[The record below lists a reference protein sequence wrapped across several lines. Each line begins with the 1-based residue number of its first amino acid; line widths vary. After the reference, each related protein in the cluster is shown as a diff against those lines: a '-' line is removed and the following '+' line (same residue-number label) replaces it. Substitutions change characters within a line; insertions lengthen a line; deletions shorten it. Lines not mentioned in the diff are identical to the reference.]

1 MDFSLVG
8 ANLCVRP
15 TCVSHRANLRRQP
28 SGGRIGPQV
37 RLSDPTNL
45 FTMLS
50 NYLKIAYRNLLR
62 SKAFSAINIVGLSL
76 GLATCMIIGLFVLDE
91 LSFDRFHEKADRI
104 VRVTFRANM
113 SGNKI
118 NEANVMPPTAKTL
131 QRDYPE
137 VLEATRLRNA
147 GAFIMEKQEK
157 TFKEEGVAF
166 ADSNFFQVFSFPLV
180 AGDVRTALLKP
191 NTLVISEKMA
201 KKYFGDKDAV
211 GQILTTKN
219 YDTPMEVTGIMAD
232 WPANSHFHFDF
243 LISMAGLAEAKVNS
257 WMQSEFYTYLVL
269 PEGYD
274 YQKLQAKL
282 PQMVDKHIGPQIKQ
296 AFGMSFAEFKEQG
309 NELGLQLQPLTDI
322 HLHSSFDYDLGPSGD
337 VRYVYIFGA
346 IALFMLLV
354 ACINFMNLSTA
365 GASKRAREVGIRK
378 VMGSVKSTLVGQFL
392 LESILLTA
400 VALILAV
407 IIVFLALPL
416 FNDLADKNL
425 TLSFVAMPWLLPG
438 LLLLGLVVGIL
449 AGSYPAFFLSSFK
462 PITVLKGGTNPGRF
476 ASGRRS
482 IGLRGTLVVVQF
494 CISIILIVGTTVV
507 YQQLQFIQN
516 AKLGYDKDQVLVLQ
530 ETYRLGQNEQL
541 FKKQLLQD
549 SRVLDVAVSG
559 YVPAGPS
566 FNNNFMV
573 YGDDNAKQFVKGIR
587 YDVDEHYIS
596 TLGMR
601 IVDGR
606 NFSPEFGTDSSGIIL
621 NETAAR
627 ELGWSKAA
635 VGHTIKSTND
645 GGKRTYH
652 VIGVV
657 QDFNFKSLHERI
669 GPLMMTLGDN
679 SGAILAKVNTRDLPA
694 LLTSVEKQWN
704 ALAVDAPIEYSFLEE
719 NFNATYRAEQ
729 KTGRILG
736 LFAGL
741 TIFVACLGLFGL
753 ATFTAE
759 QRTKEIGVRK
769 VLGASVSGIVA
780 LLSKDF
786 LKLVAISIIIASPIA
801 WYAMNTWLQDFA
813 YKIDIGWWVFALAGL
828 LAVGIALFTVSFQS
842 VRAAL
847 ANPVESLRSE

>member
-1 MDFSLVG
+1 
-8 ANLCVRP
+8 
-15 TCVSHRANLRRQP
+15 
-28 SGGRIGPQV
+28 
-37 RLSDPTNL
+37 
-45 FTMLS
+45 MLS

-118 NEANVMPPTAKTL
+118 EEAVVMPPTAKTL

-137 VLEATRLRNA
+137 VLEATRLRTA
-147 GAFIMEKQEK
+147 GEFMVKKGEK
-157 TFKEEGVAF
+157 TIKEQGVAF
-166 ADSNFFQVFSFPLV
+166 ADSNFFQVFSFPLL
-180 AGDVRTALLKP
+180 AGDAKTALLKP

-201 KKYFGDKDAV
+201 NKYFGDADPI
-211 GQILTTKN
+211 GQILNAKN
-219 YDTPMEVTGIMAD
+219 YDTPMEVTGVMAE

-243 LISMAGLAEAKVNS
+243 LIAMAGLPEARLNS
-257 WMQSEFYTYLVL
+257 WMQSNFYTYLVL
-269 PEGYD
+269 PEGYN
-274 YQKLQAKL
+274 YQQLQAKL
-282 PQMVDKHIGPQIKQ
+282 PQMVDKYIGPEIKQ
-296 AFGMSFAEFKEQG
+296 AFGMNYTEFKQRG
-309 NELGLQLQPLTDI
+309 NELGFQLQPLKNI
-322 HLHSSFDYDLGPSGD
+322 HLHADFEQDLGPSGD
-337 VRYVYIFGA
+337 IRYVYIFGA
-346 IALFMLLV
+346 IALFMLLI

-378 VMGSVKSTLVGQFL
+378 VMGSVKSTLIGQFL
-392 LESILLTA
+392 LESIMLTA
-400 VALILAV
+400 FALVLAV
-407 IIVFLALPL
+407 GIVYLALPF
-416 FNDLADKNL
+416 FNTLADKSL
-425 TLSFVAMPWLLPG
+425 TLSFVEMPWLLPG
-438 LLLLGLVVGIL
+438 LLGLGLIVGVL

-462 PITVLKGGTNPGRF
+462 PITVLKGGTNPSRF
-476 ASGRRS
+476 KSGRRS

-516 AKLGYDKDQVLVLQ
+516 TKLGYDKDQVLVLQ

-541 FKKQLLQD
+541 FKQQLLQD
-549 SRVLDVAVSG
+549 SRVVDVAVSG

-573 YGDDNAKQFVKGIR
+573 SGDDNPKQYVKGIR
-587 YDVDEHYIS
+587 YDVDEHYVP

-606 NFSPEFGTDSSGIIL
+606 NFSPEFATDSSGIIL
-621 NETAAR
+621 NETAAK
-627 ELGWSKAA
+627 ELGWGKAA
-635 VGHTIKSTND
+635 IGHTMKSSND

-679 SGAILAKVNTRDLPA
+679 SGAILAKVKTRDLSA
-694 LLTSVEKQWN
+694 LITSVEKQWKTLI
-704 ALAVDAPIEYSFLEE
+704 ADESLEYSFLEE

-729 KTGRILG
+729 KTARILG

-769 VLGASVSGIVA
+769 VLGASVTSVVA

-786 LKLVAISIIIASPIA
+786 LKLVAIAILIASPIA
-801 WYAMNTWLQDFA
+801 WYVMNAWLQDFA
-813 YKIDIGWWVFALAGL
+813 YKIDISWWVFALAGL
-828 LAVGIALFTVSFQS
+828 LAVGIALLTVGYQS
-842 VRAAL
+842 VKAAL
-847 ANPVESLRSE
+847 MNPVESLRSE

>member
-1 MDFSLVG
+1 M
-8 ANLCVRP
+8 
-15 TCVSHRANLRRQP
+15 LR
-28 SGGRIGPQV
+28 
-37 RLSDPTNL
+37 
-45 FTMLS
+45 

-62 SKAFSAINIVGLSL
+62 SKAFSAINIVGLSI

-113 SGNKI
+113 GGNKI
-118 NEANVMPPTAKTL
+118 EEANVMPPTAQTM

-137 VLEATRLRNA
+137 VLEATRLRTA
-147 GAFIMEKQEK
+147 GAFIIEKEDK
-157 TFKEEGVAF
+157 IFKEEGVAF
-166 ADSNFFQVFSFPLV
+166 ADSNFFQVFSFPLL
-180 AGDVRTALLKP
+180 AGDARTALMKP

-201 KKYFGDKDAV
+201 QKYFGNQDPIGKT
-211 GQILTTKN
+211 LSTKN
-219 YDTPMEVTGIMAD
+219 YGEVLEVSGVMAD
-232 WPANSHFHFDF
+232 MPANSHFHFEF
-243 LISMAGLAEAKVNS
+243 LIAMAGLEEAKANS

-269 PEGYD
+269 PKNYD
-274 YQKLQAKL
+274 YRQLQAKM
-282 PQMVDKHIGPQIKQ
+282 PQMVAKYFGPGIQQ
-296 AFGMSFAEFKEQG
+296 AFGMSFSKFRQEG
-309 NELGLQLQPLTDI
+309 NELGLFLQPLTDI
-322 HLHSSFDYDLGPSGD
+322 HLHSDFDYDIAASGD

-346 IALFMLLV
+346 IALFMLLI

-378 VMGSVKSTLVGQFL
+378 VMGSVKSTLIGQFL

-400 VALILAV
+400 VALVLAV
-407 IIVFLALPL
+407 VIVVLALPF
-416 FNDLADKNL
+416 FNTLADKNL
-425 TLSFVAMPWLLPG
+425 TLSFTAMPWLLPG

-462 PITVLKGGTNPGRF
+462 PTTVLKGGSNPGRF

-482 IGLRGTLVVVQF
+482 ISLRGTLVVVQF

-507 YQQLQFIQN
+507 YQQLRFIQN
-516 AKLGYDKDQVLVLQ
+516 AKLGYDKEQVLVLQ
-530 ETYRLGQNEQL
+530 ETYRLGQNEAL
-541 FKKQLLQD
+541 LKKQLLQD
-549 SRVLDVAVSG
+549 SRVVDATISG

-573 YGDDNAKQFVKGIR
+573 YGDNKVGQFIKGVR
-587 YDVDEHYIS
+587 YAVDEDYIP
-596 TLGMR
+596 TLGMEM
-601 IVDGR
+601 VVGR
-606 NFSPEFGTDSSGIIL
+606 NFSPTFGTDSSGVII
-621 NETAAR
+621 NETAAKQM
-627 ELGWSKAA
+627 GWGQDAL
-635 VGHTIKSTND
+635 GHTITNPNND
-645 GGKRTYH
+645 GTRDVFH
-652 VIGVV
+652 VVGVV
-657 QDFNFKSLHERI
+657 KDFNFKSLHERI
-669 GPLMMTLGDN
+669 GPLMLTLGN
-679 SGAILAKVNTRDLPA
+679 NNGAMLVKVKTRDIPA
-694 LLTSVEKQWN
+694 LLESIEKQWN
-704 ALAVDAPIEYSFLEE
+704 TLAVDAPIAYSFLEE
-719 NFNATYRAEQ
+719 NFAATYRAEQ
-729 KTGRILG
+729 KTGQILG

-786 LKLVAISIIIASPIA
+786 LKLVAISIVIASPIA
-801 WYAMNTWLQDFA
+801 WYTMHFWLQDFA
-813 YKIDIGWWVFALAGL
+813 YKIDISWWVFALAGL

>member
-1 MDFSLVG
+1 
-8 ANLCVRP
+8 
-15 TCVSHRANLRRQP
+15 
-28 SGGRIGPQV
+28 
-37 RLSDPTNL
+37 
-45 FTMLS
+45 MLK

-62 SKAFSAINIVGLSL
+62 SKAFSAINIVGLSF

-104 VRVTFRANM
+104 VRVTFKANM

-118 NEANVMPPTAKTL
+118 NEATVMPPTAKTL
-131 QRDYPE
+131 QREYPE
-137 VLEATRLRNA
+137 VLEATRLRQA
-147 GAFIMEKQEK
+147 MAFKLAK
-157 TFKEEGVAF
+157 DDKVFKEYGVAF
-166 ADSNFFQVFSFPLV
+166 VDSNFLQVFTFPLV
-180 AGDVRTALLKP
+180 KGSSKTALIRP

-201 KKYFGDKDAV
+201 QKYFGNEDPIGKTLKT
-211 GQILTTKN
+211 QN
-219 YDTPMEVTGIMAD
+219 YDEVLEVTGVMAD
-232 WPANSHFHFDF
+232 MPTHSHFHFDF
-243 LISMAGLAEAKVNS
+243 LISMAGLAEARVNS
-257 WMQSEFYTYLVL
+257 WMQSEFFTYLLL

-282 PQMVDKHIGPQIKQ
+282 PQVVEKYMGPEIKQ
-296 AFGMSFAEFKEQG
+296 AFGMNYAQFREQG

-322 HLHSSFDYDLGPSGD
+322 HLHSDFAYDLGPSGD

-346 IALFMLLV
+346 IALFMLLI

-378 VMGSVKSTLVGQFL
+378 VMGSVKGTLVGQFL
-392 LESILLTA
+392 LESLLLTA

-407 IIVFLALPL
+407 VLVWLALPF

-425 TLSFVAMPWLLPG
+425 TLNFTKVPWLLPG

-462 PITVLKGGTNPGRF
+462 PISVLKGGTHLNLLR
-476 ASGRRS
+476 GRRS

-507 YQQLQFIQN
+507 YQQLKFIQN
-516 AKLGYDKDQVLVLQ
+516 VKLGYDKDQVLVLQ
-530 ETYRLGQNEQL
+530 GTYRLGQNEQL

-549 SRVLDVAVSG
+549 SRVVDVTVSG

-566 FNNNFMV
+566 YNNNFMV
-573 YGDDNAKQFVKGIR
+573 YGDDNADEFTKGIC
-587 YDVDEHYIS
+587 YNVDENYIP
-596 TLGMR
+596 TLGMTM
-601 IVDGR
+601 VAGR
-606 NFSPEFGTDSSGIIL
+606 NFSPEFGTDSSAIIL

-627 ELGWSKAA
+627 EMGWGSDAID
-635 VGHTIKSTND
+635 HTVTRPNNEGTKT
-645 GGKRTYH
+645 TYH

-657 QDFNFKSLHERI
+657 KDFHFKSLHERI
-669 GPLMMTLGDN
+669 TPLMMTLGHN
-679 SGAILAKVNTRDLPA
+679 GGAILAKVKTRDLPA
-694 LLTSVEKQWN
+694 LITSVEKQWKTLV
-704 ALAVDAPIEYSFLEE
+704 ADEPLEYSFLEE

-729 KTGRILG
+729 KTGQILS

-769 VLGASVSGIVA
+769 VLGASVTSVVA

-786 LKLVAISIIIASPIA
+786 LKLVAIAIVIASPLA
-801 WYAMNTWLQDFA
+801 WYAMHFWLQDFA
-813 YKIDIGWWVFALAGL
+813 YKIDISWWVFALAGL
-828 LAVGIALFTVSFQS
+828 LAVGIALLTVSFQS
-842 VRAAL
+842 VKAAV
-847 ANPVESLRSE
+847 ANPVKSLRSE

>member
-1 MDFSLVG
+1 
-8 ANLCVRP
+8 
-15 TCVSHRANLRRQP
+15 
-28 SGGRIGPQV
+28 
-37 RLSDPTNL
+37 
-45 FTMLS
+45 MLH
-50 NYLKIAYRNLLR
+50 NYLKIASRNLLR

-76 GLATCMIIGLFVLDE
+76 GLATCLIIGLFVLDE

-113 SGNKI
+113 GGNKI
-118 NEANVMPPTAKTL
+118 EEANVMPPTAKTM

-137 VLEATRLRNA
+137 VLEATRLRTA
-147 GAFIMEKQEK
+147 GAFIIEKDEDI
-157 TFKEEGVAF
+157 FKEEGVAF

-180 AGDVRTALLKP
+180 SGSPKTALTKP

-201 KKYFGDKDAV
+201 RKYFGNEDPI
-211 GQILTTKN
+211 GQTLTAKN
-219 YDTPMEVTGIMAD
+219 FNNPMEVTGVMAD
-232 WPANSHFHFDF
+232 WPANSHMKFDF
-243 LISMAGLAEAKVNS
+243 LIAMAGLDEANANS

-274 YQKLQAKL
+274 YRQLQAKM
-282 PQMVDKHIGPQIKQ
+282 PQMVEKYFGPEIKQ
-296 AFGMSFAEFKEQG
+296 AFGMSFSKFKQEG
-309 NELGLQLQPLTDI
+309 NDLGLFLQPLTDI
-322 HLHSSFDYDLGPSGD
+322 HLRSNFDYDIAASGD
-337 VRYVYIFGA
+337 IRYVYIFGA
-346 IALFMLLV
+346 VALFMLLI

-378 VMGSVKSTLVGQFL
+378 VMGSVKSSLIGQFL
-392 LESILLTA
+392 LESIMLTA
-400 VALILAV
+400 VALVLAV
-407 IIVFLALPL
+407 VIVVLALPF

-425 TLSFVAMPWLLPG
+425 TLSFTAMPWLLPG
-438 LLLLGLVVGIL
+438 LLLLGLVVGVL

-462 PITVLKGGTNPGRF
+462 PVTVLKGGSNPGRF
-476 ASGRRS
+476 TSGRRS

-516 AKLGYDKDQVLVLQ
+516 AKLGYDKEQVLVLQ

-541 FKKQLLQD
+541 LKKQLLQD
-549 SRVLDVAVSG
+549 SRVTDATVSG

-566 FNNNFMV
+566 FNNNFLV
-573 YGDDNAKQFVKGIR
+573 YGDDRVNEFTKGVR
-587 YDVDEHYIS
+587 YDVDENYIP
-596 TLGMR
+596 TLGMTM
-601 IVDGR
+601 VSGR
-606 NFSPEFGTDSSGIIL
+606 NFSPDFGTDSSAIIL
-621 NETAAR
+621 NETAVR
-627 ELGWSKAA
+627 EMGWGTGA
-635 VGHTIKSTND
+635 VGHVVTRPNND
-645 GGKRTYH
+645 GTKATYR

-657 QDFNFKSLHERI
+657 KDFNFKSLHERI
-669 GPLMMTLGDN
+669 TPLMMTLGGN
-679 SGAILAKVNTRDLPA
+679 SGAILAKVKTRDLPA
-694 LLTSVEKQWN
+694 LLTSVEKQWKT
-704 ALAVDAPIEYSFLEE
+704 LVPDEPLDYSFLEE

-729 KTGRILG
+729 KTARILG

-769 VLGASVSGIVA
+769 VLGASVSSVVA

-786 LKLVAISIIIASPIA
+786 LKLVAISILIASPIA
-801 WYAMNTWLQDFA
+801 WYAMNAWLQDFA
-813 YKIDIGWWVFALAGL
+813 YKIDISWWVFALAGL
-828 LAVGIALFTVSFQS
+828 LAVGIALLTVSFQS

>member
-1 MDFSLVG
+1 
-8 ANLCVRP
+8 
-15 TCVSHRANLRRQP
+15 
-28 SGGRIGPQV
+28 
-37 RLSDPTNL
+37 
-45 FTMLS
+45 MLH

-113 SGNKI
+113 GGNKI
-118 NEANVMPPTAKTL
+118 EEANVMPPTAKTL

-137 VLEATRLRNA
+137 VLEATRLRTA
-147 GAFIMEKQEK
+147 GAFIIEKEADI
-157 TFKEEGVAF
+157 FKEEGVVF
-166 ADSNFFQVFSFPLV
+166 ADPNFFQVFSFPLV
-180 AGDVRTALLKP
+180 SGNSQTALVKP

-201 KKYFGDKDAV
+201 QKYFGNEDPIGKVLSA
-211 GQILTTKN
+211 KN
-219 YDTPMEVTGIMAD
+219 YQEAMEVTGVMAD
-232 WPANSHFHFDF
+232 MPANSHVQFDF
-243 LISMAGLAEAKVNS
+243 LIAMAGREDAQSNS

-269 PEGYD
+269 PED
-274 YQKLQAKL
+274 YNYLQLQAKL
-282 PQMVDKHIGPQIKQ
+282 PQMVEKYFGPGIHQ
-296 AFGMSFAEFKEQG
+296 AFGMSFSKFKQEG
-309 NELGLQLQPLTDI
+309 NDLGLFLQPLTDI
-322 HLHSSFDYDLGPSGD
+322 HLRSNFDYDIAASGD
-337 VRYVYIFGA
+337 IRYVYIFGA
-346 IALFMLLV
+346 IALFMLLI

-392 LESILLTA
+392 LESIMLTA
-400 VALILAV
+400 IAMVLAV
-407 IIVFLALPL
+407 VIVVLALPF

-425 TLSFVAMPWLLPG
+425 ALSFTAMPWLLPG

-462 PITVLKGGTNPGRF
+462 PITVLKGGSNPGRF
-476 ASGRRS
+476 TSGRRS

-516 AKLGYDKDQVLVLQ
+516 AKLGYDKEQVLVLQ

-541 FKKQLLQD
+541 LKKQLLQD
-549 SRVLDVAVSG
+549 SRVVDASVSG

-566 FNNNFMV
+566 FNNNFLV
-573 YGDDNAKQFVKGIR
+573 YGDDKANEYIKGIR
-587 YDVDEHYIS
+587 YVVDENYIP
-596 TLGMR
+596 TLGMEM
-601 IVDGR
+601 VAGR
-606 NFSPEFGTDSSGIIL
+606 NFSPEFGTDSSAIII
-621 NETAAR
+621 NETAAKQM
-627 ELGWSKAA
+627 EWGQDAL
-635 VGHTIKSTND
+635 GHTISSPSIN
-645 GGKRTYH
+645 GGKQTFR
-652 VIGVV
+652 VIGIVK
-657 QDFNFKSLHERI
+657 DFHFKSLHERI
-669 GPLMMTLGDN
+669 GPLMLTLGPN
-679 SGAILAKVNTRDLPA
+679 NGAMLVKVKTRDIPA
-694 LLTSVEKQWN
+694 LLASVEKQWD
-704 ALAVDAPIEYSFLEE
+704 ALAVDAPIAYSFLEE

-786 LKLVAISIIIASPIA
+786 LKLVAISIVIASPIA
-801 WYAMNTWLQDFA
+801 WYAMNAWLQDFA

-842 VRAAL
+842 IRAAL

>member
-1 MDFSLVG
+1 
-8 ANLCVRP
+8 
-15 TCVSHRANLRRQP
+15 
-28 SGGRIGPQV
+28 
-37 RLSDPTNL
+37 
-45 FTMLS
+45 MLK

-76 GLATCMIIGLFVLDE
+76 GLATCMIISLFVLDE

-113 SGNKI
+113 GGNKI
-118 NEANVMPPTAKTL
+118 EEANVMPPTAQTM
-131 QRDYPE
+131 QRYYPE
-137 VLEATRLRNA
+137 VLEATRLRTA
-147 GAFIMEKQEK
+147 GAFIIEKEEEV
-157 TFKEEGVAF
+157 FKEEGVAF

-180 AGDVRTALLKP
+180 SGDSRTALIKP

-201 KKYFGDKDAV
+201 QKYFGNQDPV
-211 GQILTTKN
+211 GQTLQAKN
-219 YDTPMEVTGIMAD
+219 YFEILEVTGVMAD
-232 WPANSHFHFDF
+232 MPANSHFHFDF
-243 LISMAGLAEAKVNS
+243 LIAMAGLPEARINS

-269 PEGYD
+269 PAGYD
-274 YQKLQAKL
+274 FQKLQAKL
-282 PQMVDKHIGPQIKQ
+282 PQMVEKYLGPQIKQ
-296 AFGMSFAEFKEQG
+296 AFGMNFAEFKQLG
-309 NELGLQLQPLTDI
+309 NELGFQLQPLTDI
-322 HLHSSFDYDLGPSGD
+322 HLHANFDYDLGPSGD
-337 VRYVYIFGA
+337 IRYVYIFGA
-346 IALFMLLV
+346 IALFMLLI

-378 VMGSVKSTLVGQFL
+378 VMGSVKSTLIGQFL
-392 LESILLTA
+392 LESILLTG
-400 VALILAV
+400 VALVLAV
-407 IIVFLALPL
+407 VIVFLALPF
-416 FNDLADKNL
+416 FNDLAEKNL
-425 TLSFVAMPWLLPG
+425 TLSFTAMPWLLPG

-462 PITVLKGGTNPGRF
+462 PITVLKGGSNPARF
-476 ASGRRS
+476 SSGRCG

-494 CISIILIVGTTVV
+494 CISIVLIVGTTVV
-507 YQQLQFIQN
+507 YQQLRFIQN
-516 AKLGYDKDQVLVLQ
+516 AKLGYDKEQVLVLQ
-530 ETYRLGQNEQL
+530 ETNRLGQNEQL
-541 FKKQLLQD
+541 LKTQLLQD
-549 SRVLDVAVSG
+549 SRVVNATVSG
-559 YVPAGPS
+559 YIPAGPS

-587 YDVDEHYIS
+587 YDVDEDYIP
-596 TLGMR
+596 TLGMAM
-601 IVDGR
+601 VAGR

-621 NETAAR
+621 NETAAK
-627 ELGWSKAA
+627 ELGWGKAA
-635 VGHTIKSTND
+635 VGHTIKSSND
-645 GGKRTYH
+645 GGKRTYR
-652 VIGVV
+652 VIGIV

-679 SGAILAKVNTRDLPA
+679 SGAMLVKVKTRDLPA

-704 ALAVDAPIEYSFLEE
+704 ALTPDAPIEYSFLEE
-719 NFNATYRAEQ
+719 NFAATYRAEQ
-729 KTGRILG
+729 KTGKILG

-786 LKLVAISIIIASPIA
+786 LKLVAISILIASPIA
-801 WYAMNTWLQDFA
+801 WYAMNAWLQDFA

-847 ANPVESLRSE
+847 RNPVESLRNE

>member
-1 MDFSLVG
+1 
-8 ANLCVRP
+8 
-15 TCVSHRANLRRQP
+15 
-28 SGGRIGPQV
+28 
-37 RLSDPTNL
+37 
-45 FTMLS
+45 MLS

-104 VRVTFRANM
+104 VRVTFRASM
-113 SGNKI
+113 GGNKI
-118 NEANVMPPTAKTL
+118 EEANVMPPTAKTM

-137 VLEATRLRNA
+137 VLEATRLRTA
-147 GAFIMEKQEK
+147 GAFIIEKEADI
-157 TFKEEGVAF
+157 FKEEGVVF

-180 AGDVRTALLKP
+180 AGNPKTALLKP

-201 KKYFGDKDAV
+201 QKYFGNQDPIGKIISA
-211 GQILTTKN
+211 KN
-219 YDTPMEVTGIMAD
+219 YQEVMEVTGVMAD
-232 WPANSHFHFDF
+232 MPANSHFDFDF
-243 LISMAGLAEAKVNS
+243 LIAMAGREDAQSNS

-269 PEGYD
+269 PEDYD
-274 YQKLQAKL
+274 YRQLQAKL
-282 PQMVDKHIGPQIKQ
+282 PQMVEKYFGPGIQQ
-296 AFGMSFAEFKEQG
+296 AFGMSFAKFKQEG
-309 NELGLQLQPLTDI
+309 NDLGLFLQPLANI
-322 HLHSSFDYDLGPSGD
+322 HLRSNFDYDIAATGD
-337 VRYVYIFGA
+337 IRYVYIFGA
-346 IALFMLLV
+346 IALFMLLI

-365 GASKRAREVGIRK
+365 GSSKRAREVGIRK

-392 LESILLTA
+392 LESIMLTA
-400 VALILAV
+400 VALVLAV
-407 IIVFLALPL
+407 VIVFLALPF

-425 TLSFVAMPWLLPG
+425 TLSFTSMPWLLPG
-438 LLLLGLVVGIL
+438 LLLLGLIVGIL

-462 PITVLKGGTNPGRF
+462 TVTVLKGGTNLNL
-476 ASGRRS
+476 SKGRRS
-482 IGLRGTLVVVQF
+482 VGLRGTLVVVQF

-516 AKLGYDKDQVLVLQ
+516 AKLGYDKEQVLVLQ
-530 ETYRLGQNEQL
+530 ETYRLSQNEQL

-549 SRVLDVAVSG
+549 SRVVNVSVSG

-573 YGDDNAKQFVKGIR
+573 YGDDRANDYIKGIR
-587 YDVDEHYIS
+587 YVVDENYIP
-596 TLGMR
+596 TLGMEM
-601 IVDGR
+601 VAGR

-621 NETAAR
+621 NETAAKQM
-627 ELGWSKAA
+627 GWGKDAL
-635 VGHTIKSTND
+635 GHTISSPKMD
-645 GGKRTYH
+645 GGKETYR
-652 VIGVV
+652 VIGIVR
-657 QDFNFKSLHERI
+657 DFNFKSLHEGI
-669 GPLMMTLGDN
+669 GPLMLTLGPN

-704 ALAVDAPIEYSFLEE
+704 ALAPDAPIEYTFLEE

-786 LKLVAISIIIASPIA
+786 LKLVAISIVIASPIA

-813 YKIDIGWWVFALAGL
+813 YKIDISWWIFALAGV
-828 LAVGIALFTVSFQS
+828 LAVGIALLTVSFQS
-842 VRAAL
+842 VKAAL
-847 ANPVESLRSE
+847 ANPVKSLRSE